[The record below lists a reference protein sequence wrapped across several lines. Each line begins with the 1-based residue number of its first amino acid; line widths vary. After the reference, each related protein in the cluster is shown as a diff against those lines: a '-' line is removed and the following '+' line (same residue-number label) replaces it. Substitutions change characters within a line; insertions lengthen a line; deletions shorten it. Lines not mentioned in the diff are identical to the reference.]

1 MNKFLEELKWREILN
16 NVTNETKLTKAM
28 ENNMGAYIG
37 FDPSADSLHLGNYVM
52 IMMLRR
58 LKQFN
63 IEAYAVI
70 GGATG
75 MIGDPSG
82 KSSER
87 NLLDKATLE
96 HNKVAIRKQLE
107 KYGKAKVLDNF
118 DNFKNMNYLDFLRDI
133 GKMINVNYMLEKDII
148 KSRLETGIS
157 YTEFSYTLIQAYDF
171 LKYYQDY
178 NIAIQLGGSDQWGN
192 ITTGCE
198 MIRKATNDNNFGCGV
213 TINLLLKS
221 DGKKFG
227 KSEKGAIFLDPKK
240 TSPYAMYQFLINQTD
255 GDVIKLLKFF
265 TMLNQKEI
273 NEIEAQ
279 HQKEPFRRIA
289 QKKLAE
295 LIVKDIH
302 GEAQLNKVIE
312 TSRALFSGDIIKID
326 HTDLKIALEAVPTTV
341 LKEKQI
347 DLIDLLILSNI
358 CSSKRQ
364 GRELIK
370 NNSIKING
378 IKQNNEFFKVSK
390 SDALNH
396 EFSVLQKGKK
406 NYYMIQFILS

>member
-1 MNKFLEELKWREILN
+1 MNKFLEELKWRDILN
-16 NVTNETKLTKAM
+16 NVTNETKLAKAI

-82 KSSER
+82 KSNER
-87 NLLDKATLE
+87 NLLDKETLE
-96 HNKVAIRKQLE
+96 HNKVAIKKQLE

-118 DNFKNMNYLDFLRDI
+118 DNFKDTNYLDFLRDI

-148 KSRLETGIS
+148 RSRLETGIS

-171 LKYYQDY
+171 LKYYRDF
-178 NIAIQLGGSDQWGN
+178 NIGIQLGGSDQWGN

-198 MIRKATNDNNFGCGV
+198 MIRKAIGDKNLGCGV

-227 KSEKGAIFLDPKK
+227 KSEKGAIYLDPER
-240 TSPYAMYQFLINQTD
+240 TSPYAMYQFLINQHD
-255 GDVIKLLKFF
+255 DDVIKLLKFF
-265 TMLNQKEI
+265 TMLEQ
-273 NEIEAQ
+273 NEIEEIETQ
-279 HQKEPFRRIA
+279 HKKEPFRRIA

-302 GEAQLNKVIE
+302 GDVQLNKVME
-312 TSRALFSGDIIKID
+312 TSRSLFSGDITKID
-326 HTDLKIALEAVPTTV
+326 YKDLKVALEAAPTTI
-341 LKEKQI
+341 LNEKQI
-347 DLIDLLILSNI
+347 DLIDLLIRANI
-358 CSSKRQ
+358 CSSRRQ

-378 IKQNNEFFKVSK
+378 VKQNDEFFKVSQT
-390 SDALNH
+390 DALNH

-406 NYYMIQFILS
+406 NYFMIQFILS